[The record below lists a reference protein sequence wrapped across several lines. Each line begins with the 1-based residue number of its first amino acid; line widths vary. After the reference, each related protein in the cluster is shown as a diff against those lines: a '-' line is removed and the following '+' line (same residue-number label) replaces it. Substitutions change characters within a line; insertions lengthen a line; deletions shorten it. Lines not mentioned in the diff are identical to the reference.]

1 MKMMDLPE
9 LVILDVGHGNCSVLL
24 DPEGVVVIDCADG
37 IILWEFLK
45 QRGIKEITHV
55 FVSHA
60 DSDHV
65 DGISLLL
72 ADEEIMVHNLY
83 VNPDPKNTKTWQA
96 FRVAIAAARKT
107 QGTRVSNS
115 LTIDQPGKVE
125 IGNVCV
131 EVLYPSPEQ
140 ATGGVGGKTLDGKRT
155 LTSNSLSAVLAII
168 HNSYRVALLAGDVDH
183 LGLEDLLNQHTDITA
198 TILVFPHHG
207 GRPSGTDAKAFA
219 QKLCSLVCPQLI
231 LFSNG
236 RGHFGN
242 PRQEIVEGARLAVS
256 DCYVMCTQLSETCA
270 DTTEHLDFS
279 HLSDLP
285 SSGLSQDKCCGGSVV
300 ITLNGKDTLA
310 SNSLAAH
317 MSFTKALPTPLC
329 WQKL

>member
-1 MKMMDLPE
+1 MMDLPE

-24 DPEGVVVIDCADG
+24 GSRGTVVVDCADG

-45 QRGIKEITHV
+45 QRNIKEIAHV

-65 DGISLLL
+65 DGISFLL
-72 ADEEIMVHNLY
+72 ADEEILVRNLY
-83 VNPDPKNTKTWQA
+83 VNPDQKNTKVWQA
-96 FRVAIAAARKT
+96 FRVAVAAARRK
-107 QGTRVSNS
+107 GTRAPGA
-115 LTIDQPGKVE
+115 LTIDCPGKIDV
-125 IGNVCV
+125 GDACV

-140 ATGGVGGKTLDGKRT
+140 AAGGVGGKTLDGRRT

-168 HNSYRVALLAGDVDH
+168 HDSFRVAVLAGDLDQI
-183 LGLEDLLNQHTDITA
+183 GLEDLLNQHTDMTA
-198 TILVFPHHG
+198 SILIFPHHG
-207 GRPSGTDAKAFA
+207 GRPGGADAKTFA
-219 QKLCSLVCPQLI
+219 QRLCSFISPQLI
-231 LFSNG
+231 LFSNERG
-236 RGHFGN
+236 RFGN
-242 PRQEIVEGARLAVS
+242 PRQEVVEGSRLAS
-256 DCYVMCTQLSETCA
+256 PDCYVMCTQLSKSCA
-270 DTTEHLDFS
+270 DATDHLDFS

-317 MSFTKALPTPLC
+317 TSFIKALPTPLC
-329 WQKL
+329 RQKT